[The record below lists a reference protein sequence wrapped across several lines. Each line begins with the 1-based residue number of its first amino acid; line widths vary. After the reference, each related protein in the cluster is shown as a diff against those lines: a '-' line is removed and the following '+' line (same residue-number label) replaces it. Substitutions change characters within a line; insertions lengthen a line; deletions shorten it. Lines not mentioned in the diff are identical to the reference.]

1 MLKQTTS
8 SVLMIRP
15 VAFTFNKET
24 ASSNVFQYHA
34 SNFTEKEIQQK
45 ALFEFEN
52 FADNL
57 TAAGVEVVAID
68 DTLKPH
74 TPDSISPNNWITMHH
89 DGTVVLYPMQA
100 PNRRLER
107 RKDII
112 DLLPKKYKFT
122 VKDVI
127 DLSTY
132 EKKGKF
138 LEGTG
143 SIVFDHT
150 NQVAY
155 ANISPRTS
163 EIVLKEL
170 CQKLKY
176 DYFIF
181 HASDEKGVPIYHTNV
196 MMSLGEKVAVICLD
210 SIKEQSQRNELEK
223 RIRASGREII
233 NLNFQQIAFFAANIL
248 QLHNSKKEA
257 VFAMSHQGFCGYTQ
271 EQAGILS
278 KFGKVVYSPMPAFE
292 RIGGGSARCMLAEI
306 FLPKKK

>member
-15 VAFTFNKET
+15 VAFTYNKET
-24 ASSNVFQYHA
+24 ASSNAFQYHA

-45 ALFEFEN
+45 ALNEFEN

-57 TAAGVEVVAID
+57 TAAGVEVIAVD
-68 DTLKPH
+68 DTSKPH
-74 TPDSISPNNWITMHH
+74 TPDSIAPNNWITMHH
-89 DGTVVLYPMQA
+89 DGIVVLYPMQA
-100 PNRRLER
+100 ENRRLER

-112 DLLPKKYKFT
+112 DLLQKKYKFSVT
-122 VKDVI
+122 DII
-127 DLSTY
+127 DLSHH

-143 SIVFDHT
+143 SVVFDHPNKT
-150 NQVAY
+150 AY

-170 CQKLKY
+170 CKKLDY
-176 DYFIF
+176 DYHTF

-196 MMSLGEKVAVICLD
+196 MLSLGEKIAIICLE
-210 SIKEQSQRNELEK
+210 SIKETAQRNELEK
-223 RIRASGREII
+223 RLKASGREII
-233 NLNFQQIAFFAANIL
+233 NLNFKQIAFFAANIL
-248 QLHNSKKEA
+248 QLHNQKKEA
-257 VFAMSHQGFCGYTQ
+257 VFAMSHQGYCGFTQ
-271 EQAGILS
+271 EQAGIFS
-278 KFGKVVYSPMPAFE
+278 KYGKVVYSPMPAFE